1 MIELK
6 QASLLIVDD
15 QEVNIHLLR
24 RILQVEGFEQIIS
37 TTDSRQAADL
47 YLRHQPDL
55 VLLDLNMPHMD
66 GFSVLE
72 ALHTLPSRLKPNVLV
87 LTAQSETSIRVR
99 ALQGGARDF
108 LSKPFDRQEV
118 VSRIRNLLENHL
130 LQKALQQHNDHL
142 ESQVAERTQQVKQ
155 TQLEALNTLGRA
167 AEFRDNETGMHV
179 IRVGKITAL
188 LAKAAGLDEQT
199 QNMLRLAA
207 PMHDIGKIGIPDH
220 ILLKP
225 GKLTDEE
232 FAIMQTHA
240 EKGAEILR
248 GLTAPIMTLASEIA
262 ISHHEK
268 WDGSGYPNRL
278 TGNAIPLS
286 GRLVALADVFD
297 ALTSARPYKS
307 AWPLDKVRQF
317 IRDQSGTHFDPT
329 LAALF
334 DQNWHEIQ
342 AIKTRFADP
351 EETA

>member
-1 MIELK
+1 MITLK

-24 RILQVEGFEQIIS
+24 RILQMEGFEQIIS
-37 TTDSRQAADL
+37 TTDSRQAADI
-47 YLRHQPDL
+47 YLQHQPDL

-72 ALHTLPSRLKPNVLV
+72 ALHTLPGRLKPNVLV

-99 ALQGGARDF
+99 ALQSGARDF

-118 VSRIRNLLENHL
+118 ISRIRNLLENHL
-130 LQKALQQHNDHL
+130 LQKALQQQNDHL
-142 ESQVAERTQQVKQ
+142 ETQVAERTQQVKQ

-188 LAKAAGLDEQT
+188 LVKAAGLDEQM
-199 QNMLRLAA
+199 QGMLRLAA

-232 FAIMQTHA
+232 FAI
-240 EKGAEILR
+240 
-248 GLTAPIMTLASEIA
+248 
-262 ISHHEK
+262 SHHEK

-278 TGNAIPLS
+278 AGDAIPLS

-307 AWPLDKVRQF
+307 AWPMDKVRQF
-317 IRDQSGTHFDPT
+317 IRDQSGTHFDPV

-334 DQNWHEIQ
+334 DQSWHEVQ
-342 AIKTRFADP
+342 AIKARFADP